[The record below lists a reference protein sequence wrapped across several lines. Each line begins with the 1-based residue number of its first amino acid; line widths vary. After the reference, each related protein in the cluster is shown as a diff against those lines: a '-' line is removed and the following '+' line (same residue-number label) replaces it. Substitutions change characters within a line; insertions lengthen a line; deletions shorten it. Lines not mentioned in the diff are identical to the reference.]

1 MSLAAGG
8 GFGGGYG
15 AAGGGASY
23 GATMGAAAAMA
34 GAAMAAGRGNE
45 VRQRRRQAAG
55 DPEQEKARED
65 ARAAHQRRQLW
76 TAAMWIGF
84 VIAVSVAVIQIYVGA
99 QDGMFEFL
107 GIDASR
113 EEYKRRI
120 IEFYREYNPEKLEG
134 DMHNRPVD
142 NILWKYRYKE
152 KKLLAKLRKKYTSDE
167 KRAASE
173 ASDAGEAA
181 ANQDAEG
188 AKGASDSDPS
198 QEPEG
203 NNGGT

>member
-15 AAGGGASY
+15 AGGGGASY

-34 GAAMAAGRGNE
+34 GAAMAAGQGNQM
-45 VRQRRRQAAG
+45 RQRRRQAAG
-55 DPEQEKARED
+55 DPEEEKAREE
-65 ARAAHQRRQLW
+65 ARAAHKRRQMW

-99 QDGMFEFL
+99 QDGLFEFI

-120 IEFYREYNPEKLEG
+120 IEFYREHNPEKLEG
-134 DMHNRPVD
+134 EVHNRPVD
-142 NILWKYRYKE
+142 NILWKYRFKE
-152 KKLLAKLRKKYTSDE
+152 KKLLAKLRKKYTSNG

-181 ANQDAEG
+181 ASRVLESTED
-188 AKGASDSDPS
+188 SSDPETS
-198 QEPEG
+198 QKADDDES
-203 NNGGT
+203 N